1 VTGAQLRL
9 IRQRLGATQ
18 ATFAPRLGITA
29 NSLAR
34 LERGDRRV
42 SETLA
47 LLAQMLAT
55 QAPARRRNR
64 RR

>member
-1 VTGAQLRL
+1 M
-9 IRQRLGATQ
+9 RLGLTQ
-18 ATFAPRLGITA
+18 VAFAPRLGITA

-34 LERGDRRV
+34 LERGERGV

-47 LLAQMLAT
+47 LLAQVVA
-55 QAPARRRNR
+55 QEAPARRRKR